1 MNNNNEG
8 IYRISIPDYNSNES
22 TTSSSQK
29 ILKNENYKE
38 EIELIRTKIESEHK
52 SNKPYRREYK
62 TKLIQ

>member
-1 MNNNNEG
+1 MNNKNEG
-8 IYRISIPDYNSNES
+8 VYRISIPDYNSSES
-22 TTSSSQK
+22 TISSSQK

-38 EIELIRTKIESEHK
+38 EIKRITTKIESEHK